1 MQYTKFVQSKKF
13 MSLAYAL
20 LTSLLVDG
28 AKSGYDLVKLFDQQ
42 ISCYWI
48 ATHQQVYKELR
59 EMEQKGWVR
68 SERISQANRP
78 NKNLYD
84 ITTLGREALTAWV
97 MQPSQPTPIREEL
110 MPKLKAGFLVPREVL
125 IAEIQR
131 RQIMHQEQLEILQNM
146 EQQYFPEVGSK
157 PLRSLS
163 YEARLYHLG
172 LRRGIRYQTEWV
184 EWCEE
189 AIAAIGE
196 YEESD

>member
-1 MQYTKFVQSKKF
+1 MQYTRFVQSKNS

-28 AKSGYDLVKLFDQQ
+28 AKSGYDLVKLFDEQ

-48 ATHQQVYKELR
+48 ASHQQVYRELR
-59 EMEQKGWVR
+59 EMEQQDWVR
-68 SERISQANRP
+68 SERISQVNRP

-84 ITTLGREALTAWV
+84 ITELGREELAKWVAL
-97 MQPSQPTPIREEL
+97 PSQPTPIREEL

-125 IAEIQR
+125 MAEIRR
-131 RQIMHQEQLEILQNM
+131 RQAMHREQLQVLLNM
-146 EQQYFPEVGSK
+146 EQQFYPEVGSQD
-157 PLRSLS
+157 PRSLS

-172 LRRGIRYQTEWV
+172 LRRGIRYQREWV

-189 AIAAIGE
+189 ALGAIGE
-196 YEESD
+196 YERP

>member
-84 ITTLGREALTAWV
+84 ITSSGQEALTQWV
-97 MQPSQPTPIREEL
+97 MLPSQPTPIREEL

-125 IAEIQR
+125 MAEIRR
-131 RQIMHQEQLEILQNM
+131 RQVIHQEQLEILRDM
-146 EQQYFPEVGSK
+146 ERQFFPEVGSQD
-157 PLRSLS
+157 PRSLP

-184 EWCEE
+184 DWCEE
-189 AIAAIGE
+189 ALEAIGE
-196 YEESD
+196 YERF